1 MEWLDRV
8 VDFWPHI
15 VGFLTLF
22 IAALT
27 SGHAILHKRDSR
39 AAALWV
45 LFIWTVPLLGPMFYL
60 LLGINRIRRW
70 AVALREASDESA
82 AMPDAGGEPTDDGA
96 HALPLPAAHLR
107 TMAALVGRVV
117 RRPLVPGNK
126 IEPLVN
132 GDEAY
137 PAMLDAIKAATRS
150 VSLATYIF
158 DNDRSGRRFVDA
170 LGDAVKRGVQARVLI
185 DDAGARYSLPSILHP
200 LRHARV
206 PVARFLPTLAP
217 WRLMTM
223 NLRNHRKIMVVDGR
237 VGFTGGM
244 NLREGNLVAEHPR
257 SPVQDLHFRLEG
269 AAVAQLQ
276 ETFADDWAFATKE
289 KLSGEAWF
297 PKLSPSGSVMARAI
311 PDGPDEDFEKLR
323 LTILGA
329 LACAETSVQILTPY
343 FLPDPAVVSALNV
356 AALRGV
362 RVNIILPGRNNLPV
376 VHWASR
382 AMWWQVLQRGCR
394 IWLTPPPFDHSKL
407 MVVDGQWA
415 LLGSANWDARSLRL
429 NFEFNLECYDYGLA
443 TRLET
448 FLRRKLA
455 GAKEITLEEID
466 RRILPERLR
475 DGTARLLT
483 PYL

>member
-1 MEWLDRV
+1 
-8 VDFWPHI
+8 
-15 VGFLTLF
+15 
-22 IAALT
+22 
-27 SGHAILHKRDSR
+27 
-39 AAALWV
+39 
-45 LFIWTVPLLGPMFYL
+45 
-60 LLGINRIRRW
+60 
-70 AVALREASDESA
+70 
-82 AMPDAGGEPTDDGA
+82 
-96 HALPLPAAHLR
+96 
-107 TMAALVGRVV
+107 
-117 RRPLVPGNK
+117 
-126 IEPLVN
+126 
-132 GDEAY
+132 
-137 PAMLDAIKAATRS
+137 MLDAIKAATRS

-158 DNDRSGRRFVDA
+158 DNDRSGRRFVEA
-170 LGDAVKRGVQARVLI
+170 LGDAVKRGVQVRVLI

-244 NLREGNLVAEHPR
+244 NLREGNLVAEQPR

-269 AAVAQLQ
+269 PAVAQLQ

-289 KLSGEAWF
+289 KLSGDAWF
-297 PKLSPSGSVMARAI
+297 PKLSPGGPVVARAI
-311 PDGPDEDFEKLR
+311 PDGPDENFEKLR

-329 LACAETSVQILTPY
+329 LACAETSVYILTPY
-343 FLPDPAVVSALNV
+343 FLPDPAVVSALSV

-362 RVNIILPGRNNLPV
+362 RVEIILPGQNNLPV

-443 TRLET
+443 TRLEAL
-448 FLRRKLA
+448 LRRKLTE
-455 GAKEITLEEID
+455 AKEITLKEID
-466 RRILPERLR
+466 SRSLPERLR
-475 DGTARLLT
+475 DGSARLLT

>member
-1 MEWLDRV
+1 
-8 VDFWPHI
+8 
-15 VGFLTLF
+15 
-22 IAALT
+22 
-27 SGHAILHKRDSR
+27 
-39 AAALWV
+39 
-45 LFIWTVPLLGPMFYL
+45 
-60 LLGINRIRRW
+60 
-70 AVALREASDESA
+70 
-82 AMPDAGGEPTDDGA
+82 
-96 HALPLPAAHLR
+96 
-107 TMAALVGRVV
+107 
-117 RRPLVPGNK
+117 
-126 IEPLVN
+126 VN
-132 GDEAY
+132 GDAAY
-137 PAMLDAIKAATRS
+137 PAMLAAIKAAERS
-150 VSLATYIF
+150 ISLVTYIF

-170 LGDAVKRGVQARVLI
+170 LGEAVKRGVQVRVLI
-185 DDAGARYSLPSILHP
+185 DDAGARYSLPSIVHP

-257 SPVQDLHFRLEG
+257 SPVQDLHFHLEG
-269 AAVAQLQ
+269 PAVAQLQ
-276 ETFADDWAFATKE
+276 EIFVGDWAFATNE
-289 KLSGEAWF
+289 TLSGESWF
-297 PKLSPSGSVMARAI
+297 PSLSPVGTVIARAI

-343 FLPDPAVVSALNV
+343 FLPDPAIVSALNV

-362 RVNIILPGRNNLPV
+362 RVDIILPARSNLPF

-382 AMWWQVLQRGCR
+382 AMWWQVLRRGCR

-415 LLGSANWDARSLRL
+415 LVGSANWDARSLRL
-429 NFEFNLECYDYGLA
+429 NFEFNLECYDRELA
-443 TRLET
+443 LRLEAL
-448 FLRRKLA
+448 LRQKLA
-455 GAKEITLEEID
+455 GAKEITLAEID
-466 RRILPERLR
+466 SRRLPERLR
-475 DGTARLLT
+475 DGSARLLT